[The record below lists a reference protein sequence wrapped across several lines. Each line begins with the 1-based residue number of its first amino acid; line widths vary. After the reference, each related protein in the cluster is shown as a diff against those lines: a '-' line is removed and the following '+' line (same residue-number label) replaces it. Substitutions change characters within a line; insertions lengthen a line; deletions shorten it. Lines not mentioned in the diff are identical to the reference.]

1 MTVSAVKF
9 LQPAEIQGL
18 PTDDTPLLV
27 LAQPDQLF
35 KDRAARL
42 DYLSTLNGQSAW
54 LKFCSN
60 LALAQAH
67 CLASVE
73 QTLLPED
80 LAQKALT
87 HSIPPLSITSWVPG
101 SDWDVAFE
109 ALCLTLEKED
119 LPVSVRD
126 ILERM
131 RKLNSVELVQQ
142 ARDLLAAN
150 EANVTPEF
158 APFLGAVLQV
168 MWSKNT
174 EQLKPYLNLHKGES
188 ALCPVCGSH
197 PVASIVRTGEADGHR
212 YLVCS
217 LCATQWYGPRARC
230 TNCDSPKEVSLF
242 GETRESFVQGECCD
256 DCHGYLKIMVQSK
269 EPAMEVMADDLASL
283 NLDLALAA
291 EGFQR
296 TGRNLFFITGA
307 AQSKD

>member
-27 LAQPDQLF
+27 LAQAGELF

-42 DYLSTLNGQSAW
+42 DYLSTLNGQSPW
-54 LKFCSN
+54 LKFCAQ
-60 LALAQAH
+60 LAHAQSQ
-67 CLASVE
+67 CLSSVP
-73 QTLLPED
+73 QTILPVD
-80 LAQKALT
+80 LAQKSLT
-87 HSIPPLSITSWVPG
+87 HNIPPLSITSWVPG
-101 SDWDVAFE
+101 SDWDVAFGE
-109 ALCLTLEKED
+109 LCRALEKED
-119 LPVSVRD
+119 LPASVQKVLVR
-126 ILERM
+126 L
-131 RKLNSVELVQQ
+131 RKLNTAELVQQ
-142 ARDLLAAN
+142 ARDLIDAN
-150 EANVTPEF
+150 EAKVTPEF
-158 APFLGAVLQV
+158 APFLGATLQV
-168 MWSKNT
+168 MWTKNT
-174 EQLKPYLNLHKGES
+174 EQLQPFLSLHKGES

-197 PVASIVRTGEADGHR
+197 PVASVVRTGEADGHR

-269 EPAMEVMADDLASL
+269 EPTMEVVADDLASL
-283 NLDLALAA
+283 KLDLALAA

-307 AQSKD
+307 S